1 MPSIPSVI
9 KWTGSKRQQANFIV
23 DLMPKHKRYFEPFL
37 GGGSVLFL
45 AQEKSEENPIASD
58 IYSPLIELW
67 LLIKND
73 PNLLI
78 QTYKHQWDLL
88 NTELDD
94 IYSNKVENLQ
104 NLPKTFYDIR
114 DNFNKTHNP
123 LDLNFILRTCV
134 NGIVRFNSSGDFNNS
149 FHLTR
154 RGMLPKTFE
163 KNVTI
168 WNKKIQNVDFLNQ
181 DYEETLNLASKGDL
195 VYLDPPYL
203 HSKNRYIDNLD
214 VERFF
219 KNLEF
224 LNQKGVLW
232 ILSFDGSRD
241 ELEYNH
247 EIPTDLFKQRL
258 SSNTGLSKVQNLL
271 SNKKQVV
278 IESIYKN
285 F

>member
-1 MPSIPSVI
+1 
-9 KWTGSKRQQANFIV
+9 
-23 DLMPKHKRYFEPFL
+23 MPKHKRYFEPFL

-45 AQEKSEENPIASD
+45 AKEKSEENPIGSD

-78 QTYKHQWDLL
+78 QTYAHQWNLL
-88 NTELDD
+88 NHELDD
-94 IYSNKVENLQ
+94 IYANKVENLKS
-104 NLPKTFYDIR
+104 LPKTFYDIR
-114 DNFNKTHNP
+114 DNFNKNHNP

-134 NGIVRFNSSGDFNNS
+134 NGIVRFNSVGDFNNS

-163 KNVTI
+163 KNVMV

-181 DYEETLNLASKGDL
+181 DYEETLNLVSKGDL
-195 VYLDPPYL
+195 VYFDPPYL

-219 KNLEF
+219 KNLEY

-232 ILSFDGSRD
+232 VLSFDGSRD
-241 ELEYNH
+241 EVEYNH

-258 SSNTGLSKVQNLL
+258 SSNTGLSRVQNLL

-278 IESIYKN
+278 LESIYKN